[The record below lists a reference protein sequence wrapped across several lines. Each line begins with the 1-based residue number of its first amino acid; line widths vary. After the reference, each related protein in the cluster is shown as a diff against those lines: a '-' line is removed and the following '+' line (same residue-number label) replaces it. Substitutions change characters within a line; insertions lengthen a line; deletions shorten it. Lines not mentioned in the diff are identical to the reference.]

1 MGGKFPNH
9 SFTLMVWGKDLHK
22 YDTPLQDLSN
32 QLIATTA
39 KVNLYKSRVQITI
52 RKPRYIEILEL

>member
-1 MGGKFPNH
+1 
-9 SFTLMVWGKDLHK
+9 MVWGKDLHK

-32 QLIATTA
+32 QLITNTA
-39 KVNLYKSRVQITI
+39 KVNLYKRCVQITI